1 MRKAAVVCARIAL
14 IGILGLAY
22 LAAGGTF
29 DPGGDSADLQV
40 RILQTK
46 EDADCIILSQDKNA
60 VMIDTGEA
68 QDIEHVMRE
77 LNEAGI
83 EELDALILTHPD
95 KDHIGGALPVLREFP
110 VKKVIYSCY
119 AGENEEWKAV
129 ETCCRDKK
137 IQIYYP
143 NHVWK
148 IHTGY
153 VNLLVY
159 PPQEKHYKEGNNYS
173 LAVLAEHGKV
183 KMFFGAD
190 AMRKRSEELLTMNL
204 PEVALYKVAHHGRAN
219 KASDELFETLRPAYA
234 VVTSD
239 SADEEIVESSARC
252 GSRLLFSCEGDV
264 VFESDGKR
272 LNLLKGH
279 EDGVS
284 KRQGRPEIL
293 AGRGD
298 GGLL

>member
-1 MRKAAVVCARIAL
+1 MRKAAVVCAWIAL

-29 DPGGDSADLQV
+29 VSGGDSEELQV

-46 EDADCIILSQDKNA
+46 EDADCIILSQDKSA

-77 LNEAGI
+77 MKEAGI
-83 EELDALILTHPD
+83 EKLDALILTHPD
-95 KDHIGGALPVLREFP
+95 KDHIGGALFVLREIP
-110 VKKVIYSCY
+110 VKKVIYSYY
-119 AGENEEWKAV
+119 AGKNEEWDAV
-129 ETCCRDKK
+129 EAYCKDSK
-137 IQIYYP
+137 IRIYYP

-183 KMFFGAD
+183 KMFFGGD

-239 SADEEIVESSARC
+239 SADEEIVESSAKC
-252 GSRLLFSCEGDV
+252 GSRLLFSREEDV
-264 VFESDGKR
+264 VFVSDGKR
-272 LNLLKGH
+272 LNLLEEH
-279 EDGVS
+279 EGDASG
-284 KRQGRPEIL
+284 RQGRSEIL